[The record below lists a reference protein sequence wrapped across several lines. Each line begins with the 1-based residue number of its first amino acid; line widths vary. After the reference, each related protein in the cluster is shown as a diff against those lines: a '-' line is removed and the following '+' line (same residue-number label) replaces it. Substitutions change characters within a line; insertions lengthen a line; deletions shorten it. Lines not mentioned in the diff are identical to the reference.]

1 VRQWF
6 RLARSTDIKRVRRS
20 GKSFAHPLLVL
31 VLEPNPQ
38 PDRLQVGVIAGKT
51 TGGAVNR
58 NLIKRR
64 IKAILDQ
71 DSNRIQRGWNIVIIS
86 RSGAA
91 EASFAK
97 LREALTSLLQRAR
110 ILDGVRYGVGS

>member
-6 RLARSTDIKRVRRS
+6 RLARSTDIKRVRRD
-20 GKSFAHPLLVL
+20 GKSFAHPLVVL
-31 VLEPNPQ
+31 VLERNPQ
-38 PDRLQVGVIAGKT
+38 AERLQVGIIAGKS

-71 DSNRIQRGWNIVIIS
+71 DYYRIHKGWNILIIS

-91 EASFAK
+91 EAGYTD
-97 LREALTSLLQRAR
+97 LREAINILLRRAR
-110 ILDGVRYGVGS
+110 ILEDVRNEVGS